1 MTPEQIEMVRA
12 SWQDVVPIQDK
23 AAELFYGKLFEMDPS
38 LQQLFTGDMTEQGKK
53 LMQMLEIVVQKLDR
67 LGELLPEVRDL
78 ALRHVQ
84 YGVKDGDYD
93 TVGGA
98 LLWAL
103 ETGLGEV
110 FTRSVAEAWN
120 IAYTTLSDAMRRDA
134 HDPIRIEQLH

>member
-12 SWQDVVPIQDK
+12 SWQDVMPIRDK

-38 LQQLFTGDMTEQGKK
+38 LQQLFTDDMTGQGKK
-53 LMQMLEIVVQKLDR
+53 LMEMLDTIVQKLDR

-98 LLWAL
+98 LLWTL
-103 ETGLGEV
+103 KTGLGKA
-110 FTRSVAEAWN
+110 FTPGVAEAWN
-120 IAYTTLSDAMRRDA
+120 TAYTTLSDAMRRDT
-134 HDPIRIEQLH
+134 HDPIRIDKLP